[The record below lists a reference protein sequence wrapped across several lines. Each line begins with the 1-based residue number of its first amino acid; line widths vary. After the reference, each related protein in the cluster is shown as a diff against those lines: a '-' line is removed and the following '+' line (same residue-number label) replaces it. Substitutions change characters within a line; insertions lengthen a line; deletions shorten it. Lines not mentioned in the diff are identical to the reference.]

1 MAQRTRSL
9 ILCAWTLAA
18 ATLAAQTADSPAFEV
33 VSVKRNVSGDQ
44 RSSSIVQ
51 PGGRYSATN
60 MTLRML
66 VKTAYGVHDDQ
77 IVGGQWARTHGFRD
91 RGLQLHI
98 LGLFCGRLGEFVA
111 HSHGAERYHSR
122 EDDDD
127 QEDSFK
133 ASVDHDRLGFARHEL
148 APGNPL
154 REGRIGTAAS
164 ICINA
169 SDRPLRS

>member
-1 MAQRTRSL
+1 M
-9 ILCAWTLAA
+9 
-18 ATLAAQTADSPAFEV
+18 PEAFGGSEKISGAMF
-33 VSVKRNVSGDQ
+33 SVE
-44 RSSSIVQ
+44 I
-51 PGGRYSATN
+51 SAN
-60 MTLRML
+60 C
-66 VKTAYGVHDDQ
+66 
-77 IVGGQWARTHGFRD
+77 
-91 RGLQLHI
+91 I

-122 EDDDD
+122 EDDDDD

>member
-1 MAQRTRSL
+1 M
-9 ILCAWTLAA
+9 
-18 ATLAAQTADSPAFEV
+18 PEAFGGSEKISGAMF
-33 VSVKRNVSGDQ
+33 SVK
-44 RSSSIVQ
+44 I
-51 PGGRYSATN
+51 SAVCVLT
-60 MTLRML
+60 TLRRLRMAFTPRTVSARCVASRGSEGTHGRAFKRQCAL
-66 VKTAYGVHDDQ
+66 IDVDDDQ

-98 LGLFCGRLGEFVA
+98 LGLFCCRLGEFVA

-122 EDDDD
+122 EDDDDD